1 MWRRQPIQ
9 SQVNEALAVLQT
21 DGVRL
26 TMPEL
31 LAYREQ
37 SRHLSFSLKPKGYL
51 AGNFLSRSKGRGME
65 FDEVR
70 QYQHGDD
77 IRSID
82 WRVTART
89 GKPHTKLFREELER
103 PVLIACDMSPT
114 MNFGSR
120 LLFKS
125 VQAGHLA
132 ALLAWQSVGS
142 GDRLGGLVFNS
153 QQHVELKPA
162 SRQKAVL
169 TFLHALIEGHDEN
182 RDIQQDFL
190 FSNLSANLSRLRV
203 LAKPGSLVY
212 VISDFYSL
220 DEDGLNSLSQI
231 ARHCELVCCQVTD
244 PLEHSLPLSAT
255 KLVANLTNGQ
265 QTQQVLIGDN
275 KSQLTYK
282 RARLSQHNVLQD
294 RLKQI
299 RARQIVQISAAEPL
313 AKQLEAIW
321 TR

>member
-1 MWRRQPIQ
+1 MWWRQTAQTLINEQ
-9 SQVNEALAVLQT
+9 LEALHT
-21 DGVRL
+21 DGVNL

-37 SRHLSFSLKPKGYL
+37 SRHLRFSLKPKGYL

-77 IRSID
+77 VRTID

-103 PVLIACDMSPT
+103 PVLIACDMGPS
-114 MNFGSR
+114 MNFGSK

-132 ALLAWQSVGS
+132 ALLAWQAAGA
-142 GDRLGGLVFNS
+142 GDRMGGLVFNS
-153 QQHVELKPA
+153 QQAVELKPA

-169 TFLHALIEGHDEN
+169 TYLNALINAGDEN
-182 RDIQQDFL
+182 RSIQE
-190 FSNLSANLSRLRV
+190 NYLSRNLSRLRV
-203 LAKPGSLVY
+203 MAKPGTLVY
-212 VISDFYSL
+212 VISDFYGINDDSL
-220 DEDGLNSLSQI
+220 NNLSQI
-231 ARHCELVCCQVTD
+231 SRHCELVCCQITD
-244 PLEHSLPLSAT
+244 PMELSLPDST
-255 KLVANLTNGQ
+255 TRLVANLTDGKH
-265 QTQQVLIGDN
+265 TQQVLIGDKN
-275 KSQLTYK
+275 SQQDYE
-282 RARLSQHNVLQD
+282 RSRLNQQQQLQHQ
-294 RLKQI
+294 LKQV
-299 RARQIVQISAAEPL
+299 RARQLVQISAAEPL